1 MVTALRVRDREIEGH
16 AAQEFRPLA
25 LLLEV
30 GTDIERQAIDAG
42 NEWTVQQIADP
53 AVRVG
58 FARALGIGPL
68 ASFEAPQRH
77 GDAGGGLAARGIED
91 VR

>member
-1 MVTALRVRDREIEGH
+1 MITALRVRDREIEGH
-16 AAQEFRPLA
+16 AAKEFRPIA

-30 GTDIERQAIDAG
+30 RTDIERQAIDAG
-42 NEWTVQQIADP
+42 DEWTVQQIADA
-53 AVRVG
+53 AVRIG
-58 FARALGIGPL
+58 LARALGICAL
-68 ASFEAPQRH
+68 ASLEAPQRY